1 LLNTLFANALIGTGS
16 VIIMALHLDILND
29 NIHGLGMYALQNRLK
44 NEGAWYD
51 SQRYG
56 NSTTTG
62 VSGDTYAGA

>member
-1 LLNTLFANALIGTGS
+1 
-16 VIIMALHLDILND
+16 MALYLNILND
-29 NIHGLGMYALQNRLK
+29 NVHGLGRYALQNGLK

-62 VSGDTYAGA
+62 VSRDTYAGA